1 MRKLKIILLIIG
13 LMSMTTSCEILRVI
27 AYRSKN
33 PTVKGC

>member
-27 AYRSKN
+27 DHCSKN
-33 PTVKGC
+33 PTAKGC